1 MIPYKK
7 SLMLGL
13 QVATGTFKYTRS
25 QFDEYDQTQKQS
37 ELKENLF
44 QMTALGKYQ
53 FTNSDLRPY
62 AMLGLSFFVSSIKAE
77 SELNF
82 RNDDRVIFVKSG
94 LRNIGMGILAR
105 GGLEYSLNE
114 QIGFY
119 TDLGSGISLV
129 QIGAVYKMNN

>member
-1 MIPYKK
+1 MIPK
-7 SLMLGL
+7 SLMFGL

-62 AMLGLSFFVSSIKAE
+62 AMLAFLFVSSVTAE

-82 RNDDRVIFVKSG
+82 RNDDRVIFVKR
-94 LRNIGMGILAR
+94 LRNTGHGYSAR
-105 GGLEYSLNE
+105 GDWS
-114 QIGFY
+114 I
-119 TDLGSGISLV
+119 V
-129 QIGAVYKMNN
+129 

>member
-1 MIPYKK
+1 
-7 SLMLGL
+7 L

-62 AMLGLSFFVSSIKAE
+62 AMLAFLFVSSVTAE

-82 RNDDRVIFVKSG
+82 RNDDRVIFVK
-94 LRNIGMGILAR
+94 RA
-105 GGLEYSLNE
+105 
-114 QIGFY
+114 
-119 TDLGSGISLV
+119 
-129 QIGAVYKMNN
+129 